1 MIPSYCAIGI
11 FFGIFWGVCVL
22 CLRSGRLSFSRA
34 ELLVFYLFSRI
45 VPVFMQEHIAAR
57 SLLCLLLE
65 WILIGVLT
73 AVCRKREA
81 AGRRMLAFYLFQP
94 ASIFCILEGMFSGL
108 YLVFLFFMAV
118 LALEHLIRP
127 RGGRLLSFWPEY
139 LSGCIGIYCTG
150 WSVLLFSGRAS
161 LLSGVGNVLLAGS
174 VLHVLYRVWKRDW
187 NLSRPVSK
195 GERSVEVPAPP
206 SHFRTH
212 DVVLMLLLTFIFG
225 AIVLFRLGSTQA
237 PETFRSMTAEKSDQ
251 NQIVLKFK
259 ENTNISKI
267 YLFLGYQS
275 NRCFSFSCIQP
286 GENTLDSI

>member
-94 ASIFCILEGMFSGL
+94 ASIFCILEGMVSGL

-174 VLHVLYRVWKRDW
+174 VLHVLYRVWKRDGT
-187 NLSRPVSK
+187 LAAPVSEGREK
-195 GERSVEVPAPP
+195 RRSPGTAI
-206 SHFRTH
+206 
-212 DVVLMLLLTFIFG
+212 TF
-225 AIVLFRLGSTQA
+225 
-237 PETFRSMTAEKSDQ
+237 P
-251 NQIVLKFK
+251 N
-259 ENTNISKI
+259 
-267 YLFLGYQS
+267 
-275 NRCFSFSCIQP
+275 P
-286 GENTLDSI
+286 

>member
-94 ASIFCILEGMFSGL
+94 GSIFCILEGMVSGL

-118 LALEHLIRP
+118 LALEHLICPAVSGFTVLDGLFCFFPDVHPCYRAP
-127 RGGRLLSFWPEY
+127 EMSFWP
-139 LSGCIGIYCTG
+139 
-150 WSVLLFSGRAS
+150 
-161 LLSGVGNVLLAGS
+161 
-174 VLHVLYRVWKRDW
+174 
-187 NLSRPVSK
+187 
-195 GERSVEVPAPP
+195 
-206 SHFRTH
+206 
-212 DVVLMLLLTFIFG
+212 
-225 AIVLFRLGSTQA
+225 VLFCMCSTVYGSGT
-237 PETFRSMTAEKSDQ
+237 
-251 NQIVLKFK
+251 
-259 ENTNISKI
+259 
-267 YLFLGYQS
+267 G
-275 NRCFSFSCIQP
+275 
-286 GENTLDSI
+286 TLAALCRRKREA